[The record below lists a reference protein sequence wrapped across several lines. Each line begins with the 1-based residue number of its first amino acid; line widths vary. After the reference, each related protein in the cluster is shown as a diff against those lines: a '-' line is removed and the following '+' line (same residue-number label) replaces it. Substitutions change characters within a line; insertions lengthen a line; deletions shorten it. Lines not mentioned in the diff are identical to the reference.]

1 MCERSFAHLATTGWK
16 HRRMTFA
23 GAVQSLYRQQR
34 SLRALLLVPIA
45 LPALA
50 ERPASNVTF
59 YRQIEPIIFRN
70 CAPCHRPG
78 ESGPFP
84 LLSYEDVKRHA
95 SQITAVTKKRY
106 MPPWLPQPGYGDFV
120 EERRLSE
127 ADIQRIEDWVKEGC
141 PAGSSA
147 DAPVLPKF
155 KSEWQLGE
163 PDLILHVGRP
173 YSLPADGAE
182 VFWNFVI
189 PVPITAPKWVKAVEI
204 RPGAARVVHHA
215 SIILDRSRSARRRE
229 TSPGAGFP
237 GMDLTV
243 AEHTFDPDGSF
254 LAWKPGSAPM
264 IEPEGMAWRAD
275 PAMDLVFNVHLRP
288 SGKQELVSPEIG
300 LYFTDTPR
308 TKYPMLVELE
318 HDGAIDIPAG
328 DGDYLL
334 SDDFRTPLDLTVL
347 AVYPHAH
354 YLGKLLEGYATL
366 PDGTRKWL
374 VRIPQWDLNWQGVF
388 HFKKPVYLP
397 RGTVI
402 SMRYH
407 YDNSAANVRNP
418 NRPPRRVKGGSQASD
433 EMGNLWLQVLPVK
446 EGDQRGILQEAV
458 VRRLLEKYPSDFTA
472 NFNMGDL
479 LLMQDKAAAAVPYF
493 EGALRAEPQNAIAAG
508 ELGVALASASRFAEA
523 EQQLRRALELD
534 PKFTDARYNLA
545 SAEAANRHWE
555 AAARD
560 FRQVLAE
567 RPDDPKARQHLG
579 EVLFT
584 WGDELADSGHDEQAA
599 RCYRDALVYRAS
611 DAELHANLGMV
622 LARLGQ
628 AVEARSELE
637 AALRID
643 PNLTPAK
650 KALEQL
656 R

>member
-1 MCERSFAHLATTGWK
+1 
-16 HRRMTFA
+16 MTFV
-23 GAVQSLYRQQR
+23 GAVKSLCQYQR
-34 SLRALLLVPIA
+34 SLRALLLVSVT

-50 ERPASNVTF
+50 ERSASNITF
-59 YRQIEPIIFRN
+59 YRQIEPIIYRN

-78 ESGPFP
+78 ESGPFS
-84 LLSYEDVKRHA
+84 LLTYEDVKRHA
-95 SQITAVTKKRY
+95 SQIAAVTKKRY

-127 ADIQRIEDWVKEGC
+127 ADIQLIQGWVKEGC
-141 PAGSSA
+141 PAGSAA
-147 DAPVLPKF
+147 DAPALPKF
-155 KSEWQLGE
+155 KSEWQIGT

-173 YSLPADGAE
+173 YALSAGGPE

-189 PVPITAPKWVKAVEI
+189 PVPITGPKWVKAVEI

-229 TSPGAGFP
+229 AVPGAGFP

-288 SGKQELVSPEIG
+288 SGKPELVSPEIG

-328 DGDYLL
+328 AHDYLL

-407 YDNSAANVRNP
+407 YDNSTDNVRNP
-418 NRPPRRVKGGSQASD
+418 SNPPVEVKGGNRAVD
-433 EMGNLWLQVLPVK
+433 EMGHFWLQVLPAAG
-446 EGDQRGILQEAV
+446 GDHRAELQEAMM
-458 VRRLLEKYPSDFTA
+458 RDRLEKYPDDFNANYTIGDILLNRGKANDAISFFQTA
-472 NFNMGDL
+472 LKTNP
-479 LLMQDKAAAAVPYF
+479 ASV
-493 EGALRAEPQNAIAAG
+493 IAAT
-508 ELGVALASASRFAEA
+508 ELGVALFTASRLEEA
-523 EQQLRRALELD
+523 ELQFQLALQLD
-534 PKFTDARYNLA
+534 PTHTDARFDLA
-545 SAEAANRHWE
+545 SVKAARKEWE
-555 AAARD
+555 KAAAD
-560 FRQVLAE
+560 FTQVLKE
-567 RPDDPKARQHLG
+567 RPDSAKAQQHLG
-579 EVLFT
+579 EVLFL
-584 WGDELADSGHDEQAA
+584 WGNDLAEGGKDADAA
-599 RCYRDALVYRAS
+599 QRYQEALHFRPE
-611 DAELHANLGMV
+611 DAELHG
-622 LARLGQ
+622 RLGV
-628 AVEARSELE
+628 ALGRTGKLAEAQSELE

-643 PNLTPAK
+643 PTLEPAK
-650 KALEQL
+650 RALEIVKS
-656 R
+656 RMK